1 VGLSKAFGKKS
12 FDKPHL
18 VRSPGGLANEI
29 KKVRRDVD
37 AAFFS
42 LEKGGVIVKFF
53 TQVPTNVVNANGIK
67 TTFASSTSSVVL
79 TGTDFD
85 GILAPGT
92 GSALIKSPKRVTL
105 TVSSDGTPAHWT
117 GGNLVFTGADIDGK
131 AISETVASSAGAGT
145 TTTVNYFARLDSVSI
160 PAQGGT
166 LAQLTLGVAADDANI
181 ASLVAS
187 TSAQILDTN
196 AEFNRAR
203 VGNRP
208 MPYGRRISF
217 IFGAS
222 ADWITSN
229 ITIEGLDVLG
239 KRISETIAV
248 PNGGN
253 GTVNTTKFYAQ
264 VLKISVPAQGGNTGT
279 ATVGFLNAEL
289 GLDVNP
295 LSDVEAVCVIREAN
309 DPGTGV
315 WAVPSAGAVD
325 PKSVTNSEPYGRYI
339 PNVAPD
345 GIRSYVIA
353 YLPSPS

>member
-1 VGLSKAFGKKS
+1 MGLSRAFGSKS
-12 FDKPHL
+12 PARPHL
-18 VRSPGGLANEI
+18 VVGPGGQANEI
-29 KKVRRDVD
+29 EKLRSDVD
-37 AAFFS
+37 EAFLS
-42 LEKGGVIVKFF
+42 LEKGGVIVKYF
-53 TQVPTNVVNANGIK
+53 TQVPTDVVDADGIMTAQATVAADTTYAGAN
-67 TTFASSTSSVVL
+67 
-79 TGTDFD
+79 FD

-92 GSALIKSPKRVTL
+92 GPALIKSPKRVTV
-105 TVSSDGTPAHWT
+105 TTAGVTPAHWT
-117 GGNLVFTGADIDGK
+117 GGNLVFTGKDADGK
-131 AISETVASSAGAGT
+131 ALVETIAAHVGAGT
-145 TTTVNYFARLDSVSI
+145 TTTVNYFAELTSVFV
-160 PAQGGT
+160 PAQGGAGAT
-166 LAQLTLGVAADDANI
+166 VSFGVAADAANI

-217 IFGAS
+217 IFAAS

-229 ITIEGLDVLG
+229 ITIEGLDVRG

-248 PNGGN
+248 PNGGG

-264 VLKISVPAQGGNTGT
+264 VLKISIPAQGGSVGT

-289 GLDVNP
+289 GVDVNP
-295 LSDVEAVCVIREAN
+295 LSDVEAVAVIREAN

-315 WAVPSAGAVD
+315 WAVPAAGALD
-325 PKSVTNSEPYGRYI
+325 PESITNADPYGRYI
-339 PNVAPD
+339 PATAPD

-353 YLPSPS
+353 YLPSPT

>member
-1 VGLSKAFGKKS
+1 MGLSKAFGSKS
-12 FDKPHL
+12 PARPHL
-18 VRSPGGLANEI
+18 VVGPGGQANEI
-29 KKVRRDVD
+29 EKLRSDVD
-37 AAFFS
+37 EAFLS
-42 LEKGGVIVKFF
+42 LEKGGVIVKYF
-53 TQVPTNVVNANGIK
+53 TQVPTDAVDADGIK
-67 TTFASSTSSVVL
+67 TTFVSSVAPVVL

-105 TVSSDGTPAHWT
+105 TVDGGGTPAHWT
-117 GGNLVFTGADIDGK
+117 GGDLVFTGKDVDGK
-131 AISETVASSAGAGT
+131 ALSETVASGAGAGT
-145 TTTVNYFARLDSVSI
+145 TTTVNYFAQLDSVSI
-160 PAQGGT
+160 PAQGGA
-166 LAQLTLGVAADDANI
+166 LAQLTLGVAADAANI

-229 ITIEGLDVLG
+229 ITIEGLDVRG

-248 PNGGN
+248 PNGGG

-264 VLKISVPAQGGNTGT
+264 VLKISIPAQGGSVGT
-279 ATVGFLNAEL
+279 ATVGFLNTEL
-289 GLDVNP
+289 GVDVNP
-295 LSDVEAVCVIREAN
+295 LSDVEAVAVIREAN

-315 WAVPSAGAVD
+315 WAVPAAGALD
-325 PKSVTNSEPYGRYI
+325 PESVTNADPYGRYI
-339 PNVAPD
+339 PATAPD

-353 YLPSPS
+353 YLPSPT